1 MGERDLN
8 HQPADERGLNAMQ
21 GQPITLRTAARGDIR
36 VSARTPGLRAI
47 RLPACAAFAQ
57 DVLRRYAGR
66 QGVWGGLGLVWRQ
79 MRVGGITYP
88 LYWQPQINLSYLAT
102 DRAAR
107 DLLHT
112 LQRIETPGPPT
123 PPPERAPAPASV
135 PVVRALARLPG
146 MNTIMHLRW
155 LTADGTLHR
164 PEYRRAE
171 LLLRRL
177 EVREQPGVIPLG
189 RADQPPGRS
198 GSGAGPEHLSRA
210 RSAGPEMISPPP
222 PVVQTMAV
230 QPVRRVFRR
239 GAVAVALAENPA
251 PVTASSAARRAEPAQ
266 PDFLHRSMPA
276 AQTLNPAEI
285 NVLADRVLQTID
297 RRLAAHRE
305 RHGRR

>member
-1 MGERDLN
+1 
-8 HQPADERGLNAMQ
+8 MQ

-36 VSARTPGLRAI
+36 VNARTPGLRAI
-47 RLPACAAFAQ
+47 RLPASAAFAQ

-79 MRVGGITYP
+79 MRVGGVTYP
-88 LYWQPQINLSYLAT
+88 LYWQPQINLSYLST
-102 DRAAR
+102 GRAAR

-123 PPPERAPAPASV
+123 SEPERASAPKIV

-146 MNTIMHLRW
+146 AATITHLRW
-155 LTADGTLHR
+155 IAADGALHR
-164 PEYRRAE
+164 PEYRHAE
-171 LLLRRL
+171 MLLRRL
-177 EVREQPGVIPLG
+177 EVRKQPGVVPLG

-198 GSGAGPEHLSRA
+198 GSGVDSERPTWSR
-210 RSAGPEMISPPP
+210 SPRAETNSPP

-239 GAVAVALAENPA
+239 GAVAVTLAENPA
-251 PVTASSAARRAEPAQ
+251 PVTASSAARRTEAAQ
-266 PDFLHRSMPA
+266 PEFLHRSMPA
-276 AQTLNPAEI
+276 AQALNPAEI